1 MKPIYSLALGL
12 CCLMLSVSASA
23 QREGKKFSVG
33 FGLEA
38 GIPTGDAKASY
49 NVTGGMTIRFS
60 YLAGP
65 GYVTLTSG
73 GIVFAPKS
81 LNGETIKAG
90 LQIPI
95 KAGYK
100 YLINEHF
107 FVMGELGYST
117 VKTYYKDVNNNLAS
131 VSSGGFTFA
140 PAIGVQSHS
149 FEFSIRYESTSLN
162 GGTLSFAGA
171 RIGFNF

>member
-1 MKPIYSLALGL
+1 MKPIYTLSLAI

-23 QREGKKFSVG
+23 QRTGKQFSVG
-33 FGLEA
+33 IGFEG

-49 NVTGGMTIRFS
+49 NVTGGMTIRLS

-81 LNGETIKAG
+81 LSGETLKAG

-100 YLINEHF
+100 YLINENF
-107 FVMGELGYST
+107 FVMGEMGYSS
-117 VKTYYKDVNNNLAS
+117 VRTYYKDQNDNLAS

-149 FEFSIRYESTSLN
+149 FEFSVRYESTSLN
-162 GGTLSFAGA
+162 GGSLSFVGA
-171 RIGFNF
+171 RLGFNF